1 MNRDSDRV
9 TIHRKHVMNSHLS
22 STSELRQRQASH
34 AEGLGH
40 LDAMTIGQSYEQA
53 KRRNETRQM
62 NPELLKNAPEG
73 RGALPLMAR
82 R

>member
-40 LDAMTIGQSYEQA
+40 FIVLSSGQSCEQA
-53 KRRNETRQM
+53 RRHDKTRQM